1 MKPCAII
8 SSCRVLP
15 IRQLDWS
22 YIVNSD
28 RKMRLGAFLMA
39 GGHHIAAWRHPDAY
53 APAGVDIDHFIGL
66 ARIAEHGKFDMI
78 FVEDA
83 AAIRERNPE
92 MASQAA
98 RSTAFEPLSLL
109 AALAVNTSHIGL
121 VATASTTYNEP
132 YGLARAFASLDQL
145 SGGRVGWNLVTSAS
159 ELEAENFASSG
170 LRPHSERYERAE
182 EFANA
187 ALALWDSV
195 EEGAYLPQNGSAFA
209 DRAKLHPVRHNG
221 KHFSVGGALESP
233 RSPQG
238 RPIMVQAGASDVGKE
253 LAARTA
259 DVVFAASQTL
269 GEAQAYYADVKSRL
283 AKYGRQPDDIK
294 IMPGISPIVGA
305 TEAEAKAKYNALQ
318 ELIPDAVGV
327 ALLASYL
334 SIQDLSAYP
343 LDGPLPEMPPTNLIQ
358 SRQQLIVDL
367 GKRENLS
374 IRELARHFAG
384 ARGHWQVA
392 GTPAEIADAMEERF
406 IEGAAD
412 GFNVMAPLFPSG
424 LQDFV
429 THVVPELRRRGLF
442 REDYESRRL
451 RQNLAVGMPLTSTGS
466 SSS

>member
-1 MKPCAII
+1 M
-8 SSCRVLP
+8 S
-15 IRQLDWS
+15 
-22 YIVNSD
+22 SD

-39 GGHHIAAWRHPDAY
+39 GGHHIAAWRHPQAH
-53 APAGVDIDHFIGL
+53 AHAGVDIDHFIEL
-66 ARIAEHGKFDMI
+66 ARIAERGKFDML

-132 YGLARAFASLDQL
+132 YGLARTFASLDQL
-145 SGGRVGWNLVTSAS
+145 SGGRAGWNLVTSAS

-182 EFANA
+182 EFADA
-187 ALALWDSV
+187 ALALWDGV
-195 EEGAYLPQNGSAFA
+195 DDGAYFPEGGAQFA
-209 DRAKLHPVRHNG
+209 DRARLHPVHRRG
-221 KHFSVGGALESP
+221 KHFTVEGLLESP
-233 RSPQG
+233 SSAQG

-269 GEAQAYYADVKSRL
+269 AEAQTYYADVKSRL
-283 AKYGRQPDDIK
+283 AKYGRKPDDIK

-305 TEAEAKAKYNALQ
+305 TEDEAKAKYQALQ

-343 LDGPLPEMPPTNLIQ
+343 LDGPLPDMPQTNLIQ
-358 SRQQLIVDL
+358 SRQQLIIDL
-367 GKRENLS
+367 GRRENLS

-392 GTPAEIADAMEERF
+392 GTPAQIADAMEERF
-406 IEGAAD
+406 SEGAAD

-424 LQDFV
+424 LEEFV
-429 THVVPELRRRGLF
+429 AYVVPELRRRGLF
-442 REDYESRRL
+442 REDYEGRTL
-451 RQNLAVGMPLTSTGS
+451 RHNLGLGALIKR
-466 SSS
+466 